1 MTTTSPGSPTSPT
14 VAGWEL
20 ALRLRRR
27 REELG
32 VDVASLTAKLGFS
45 RNYWSAVENERK
57 ILAEDKLGTLADLFE
72 LDRTERAELF
82 ALREV
87 AKRRGWW
94 ADYSGVF
101 SEQVLRLY
109 GLEYGACGIRTY
121 ESLLIPGLL
130 QTPEYARALMSPEI
144 PTIRQ
149 VEVDQRVA
157 ARRQRQLRVTGAD
170 PVTLTAVV
178 SEAALMQQTGGKRVL
193 REQLTHLARMIE
205 AHPDVLELRIIPFTA
220 TGCGAFGASTFHLL
234 DFASARL
241 PTLAWQETVT
251 AVGIIDDEAQVRDLS
266 LTYAEAVAR
275 TLSTRESFELV
286 AERIRALS

>member
-1 MTTTSPGSPTSPT
+1 MTTTSASSPSSPT

-32 VDVASLTAKLGFS
+32 VGVPSLTAKLGFS

-57 ILAEDKLGTLADLFE
+57 ILAEDKLGMLAELFE
-72 LDRTERAELF
+72 LDETERAELF

-87 AKRRGWW
+87 AKQRGWW

-149 VEVDQRVA
+149 VEVDQRIA
-157 ARRQRQLRVTGAD
+157 ARRQRQLRVTGSD
-170 PVTLTAVV
+170 PVSLTAVV

-205 AHPDVLELRIIPFTA
+205 THPDVLELRIIPFTA

-275 TLSTRESFELV
+275 TLSTRESFDLV
-286 AERIRALS
+286 MERIRALS